1 MLKKLLYILAAI
13 LLLLLIVY
21 LCGPKVSFDKIVD
34 SPPTKW
40 ATMPLEKLDQ
50 AIADKEATIKDLK
63 PDNQARIVW
72 QDSTKSRTGI
82 AVCYLHG
89 FSASQEEGDPVHQT
103 IADTLGANMFLSRLY
118 DHGRSDINS
127 FQNMTPQQLI
137 DSANEAIDIASRLGD
152 TLLVVSC
159 STGGTLSA
167 YLASKRDDI
176 DALVM
181 YSPNIDLYDKRSEL
195 LLMPWGEQ
203 IAKVVYGGDYSDHDY
218 TPKQAQYWNKLYHID
233 ATFMMRNM
241 LDQTMTDEVFKKI
254 DIPVFLGYYY
264 EDEEHSDHVVSVQ
277 AMRDFYQTIST
288 PKSQKMEVAF
298 ITPRKHVLSSYLF
311 SQDVGVVID
320 STVSFI
326 DKVIR

>member
-1 MLKKLLYILAAI
+1 M
-13 LLLLLIVY
+13 
-21 LCGPKVSFDKIVD
+21 
-34 SPPTKW
+34 
-40 ATMPLEKLDQ
+40 
-50 AIADKEATIKDLK
+50 
-63 PDNQARIVW
+63 
-72 QDSTKSRTGI
+72 
-82 AVCYLHG
+82 
-89 FSASQEEGDPVHQT
+89 
-103 IADTLGANMFLSRLY
+103 
-118 DHGRSDINS
+118 
-127 FQNMTPQQLI
+127 
-137 DSANEAIDIASRLGD
+137 
-152 TLLVVSC
+152 
-159 STGGTLSA
+159 
-167 YLASKRDDI
+167 ASKRDDI